1 MGDVSRET
9 PPAPS
14 AAQGVFAD
22 RLPRAER
29 YADLLVTVGVERGLI
44 GPREHDRIWERHIL
58 NSAAFASLPADGVRV
73 GDIGSGAGL
82 PGIPLALARPD
93 LEVVLI
99 EPLLRRATFL
109 QEVVAELGLD
119 RVSVIRARAEE
130 IVGVE
135 DFDVVT
141 SRAVAPLDRLAGW
154 SLPLVVVGGEML
166 ALKGDRA
173 ADEVAEHG
181 GVLRPLGGGRPE
193 VVAVGGADGVPETA
207 VVRVVKV
214 AKGKAGSVRSR
225 SPRRT

>member
-1 MGDVSRET
+1 MGEVSRET

-22 RLPRAER
+22 RLPQAER
-29 YADLLVTVGVERGLI
+29 YAELLVTTAVERGLI
-44 GPREHDRIWERHIL
+44 GPREHDRIWDRHLL
-58 NSAAFASLPADGVRV
+58 NSAAFAALPADGVRV
-73 GDIGSGAGL
+73 ADLGSGAGL

-109 QEVVAELGLD
+109 SEVVDELGLD
-119 RVSVIRARAEE
+119 RVSVIRSRAEDL
-130 IVGVE
+130 VGVE

-141 SRAVAPLDRLAGW
+141 SRAVAPLDRLARW
-154 SLPLVVVGGEML
+154 SLPLVVVGGEMV

-181 GVLRPLGGGRPE
+181 AGLRRLGAGEVE
-193 VVAVGGADGVPETA
+193 VVAVGGSGGVPATA
-207 VVRVVKV
+207 VVRVRKV
-214 AKGKAGSVRSR
+214 AKSKSSSVRSR
-225 SPRRT
+225 SPRRS